1 MSVYGAGS
9 KYLGRTEKEA
19 EWRRFHAPQAPGN
32 SHCAPTVTTIS
43 VSRDRAVCQSPPI
56 RPPNALATSGL
67 VDEPGWVSVD
77 RHTLATRFPGVYA
90 VLTRPSSIWISAPGV
105 TSERSAG

>member
-1 MSVYGAGS
+1 MVARDGGFRCKASLSPPA
-9 KYLGRTEKEA
+9 LLNA
-19 EWRRFHAPQAPGN
+19 ELLQQQPENQLSA
-32 SHCAPTVTTIS
+32 VTTIS
-43 VSRDRAVCQSPPI
+43 VSRDRAACQSPPI